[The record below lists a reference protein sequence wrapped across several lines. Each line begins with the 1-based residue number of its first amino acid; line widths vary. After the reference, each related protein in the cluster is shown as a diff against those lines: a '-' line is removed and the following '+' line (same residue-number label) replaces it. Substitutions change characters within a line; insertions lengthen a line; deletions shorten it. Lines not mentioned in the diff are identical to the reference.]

1 MLFTFPIPQLLLL
14 KIKTDGKRRTKNGG
28 EESGKVSI
36 DGMAGTH

>member
-14 KIKTDGKRRTKNGG
+14 KKLTESGGRKTVAR
-28 EESGKVSI
+28 ESGKVSI